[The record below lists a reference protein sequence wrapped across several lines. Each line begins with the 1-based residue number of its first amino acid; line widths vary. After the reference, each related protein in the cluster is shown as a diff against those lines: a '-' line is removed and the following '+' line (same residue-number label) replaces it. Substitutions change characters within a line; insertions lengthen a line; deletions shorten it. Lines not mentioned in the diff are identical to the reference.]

1 MTQEYKCP
9 CCGGTIEFD
18 SNTQKMKCPY
28 CDSTFEV
35 ESLKEYDDVLKE
47 EEKKEDR
54 GDFKTDQSEWN
65 DDGLMHYVC
74 SSCGGEIITNETL
87 ASTVCPYCSNNV
99 ILMDKFEGTLKP
111 DLVIPFKLDK
121 KKAVASFRDALKG
134 KFLLSRAFTDE
145 NHLSEI
151 KGVYV
156 PVWLFTSSADASITY
171 RAVTKRVWSDPHFTY
186 TQTSHY
192 LLQRQ
197 GNIAFDKIP
206 VDGSRNMD
214 DSLMEALGPFDYSQ
228 AVDFQT
234 AYLSGYLAD
243 KYDITAED
251 SKPRAIERAKSSV
264 ERYFRKTTE
273 NFLTPQMQSESVNLS
288 GGECSYALLPVWLLN
303 TKWNGKNY
311 LFAVNGQSGKFVG
324 DLPCDNKKAGIEFAS
339 LTAGIGA
346 VLFLLFY
353 LAQTL

>member
-18 SNTQKMKCPY
+18 SATQKMKCPY
-28 CDSTFEV
+28 CDSTFDV
-35 ESLKEYDDVLKE
+35 ESLRQYDDVLKE
-47 EEKKEDR
+47 EKDKKDKA
-54 GDFKTDQSEWN
+54 DFKTDQSQWN

-99 ILMDKFEGTLKP
+99 ILMDKFKGTLKP

-121 KKAVASFRDALKG
+121 NKAVEHFKTALKG
-134 KFLLSRAFTDE
+134 KILLSRAFSDE

-171 RAVTKRVWSDPHFTY
+171 DAVTKRVWTDPHFTY

-192 LLQRQ
+192 LLKRE
-197 GNIAFDKIP
+197 GNIQFEKIP
-206 VDGSRNMD
+206 VDGSRHMD
-214 DSLMEALGPFDYSQ
+214 DSLMEALGPYDYSQ

-243 KYDITAED
+243 RYDLSADE
-251 SKPRAIERAKSSV
+251 SKPRAVERAKTSV

-273 NFLTPQMQSESVNLS
+273 GFLTPVVKSESVNLS
-288 GGECSYALLPVWLLN
+288 GGECRYALLPVWLLN
-303 TKWNGKNY
+303 TKWNGKDY

-324 DLPCDNKKAGIEFAS
+324 DLPCDKKKAGIEFAS
-339 LTAGIGA
+339 ITLGVGA
-346 VLFLLFY
+346 VAFLLFY
-353 LAQTL
+353 LAQAL